1 MATITVEQ
9 LIMLVAILFII
20 YFVLNIKETFE
31 LLNSDNK
38 EPKPKPKSK
47 SECSE
52 TAINDGYTDYIFG
65 GVKFVR

>member
-1 MATITVEQ
+1 MTRITVEQ

-38 EPKPKPKSK
+38 ESKPKST
-47 SECSE
+47 ECSK
-52 TAINDGYTDYIFG
+52 TAINNGYTDYIFG
-65 GVKFVR
+65 GVKFIR